1 MFNYADVDGDGRI
14 SWSEF
19 QTMINPPLPPQP
31 EKPHL
36 SDLAKRQLKGKED
49 VSNGAVTNDGH
60 VLCVPKTMAVVSNDT
75 VSSNCA
81 EASWSSIVRGTP
93 T

>member
-1 MFNYADVDGDGRI
+1 MFHYADVDGDGRI

-36 SDLAKRQLKGKED
+36 SDLAKRQQKEPRE
-49 VSNGAVTNDGH
+49 SGANGGGDQ
-60 VLCVPKTMAVVSNDT
+60 VLCVPPTMTLVSSDT

-81 EASWSSIVRGTP
+81 EPASWSSIVHGTP

>member
-14 SWSEF
+14 SWTEF

-36 SDLAKRQLKGKED
+36 SDLAKRQQQKESKEGVAKD
-49 VSNGAVTNDGH
+49 DQ

-81 EASWSSIVRGTP
+81 EASWSSIVHGTP